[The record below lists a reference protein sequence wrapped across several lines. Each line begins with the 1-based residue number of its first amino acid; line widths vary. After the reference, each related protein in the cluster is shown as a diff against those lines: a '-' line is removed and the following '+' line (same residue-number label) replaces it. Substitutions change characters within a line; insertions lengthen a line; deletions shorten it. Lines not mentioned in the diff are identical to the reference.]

1 MTRPWVVFGPRTMHR
16 AQCDKAETP
25 CDDQT
30 YFMNIK
36 EDGFES
42 GTRTME
48 MVSRERLL
56 TFSVDLD

>member
-1 MTRPWVVFGPRTMHR
+1 MHR

-56 TFSVDLD
+56 TCSVDLD